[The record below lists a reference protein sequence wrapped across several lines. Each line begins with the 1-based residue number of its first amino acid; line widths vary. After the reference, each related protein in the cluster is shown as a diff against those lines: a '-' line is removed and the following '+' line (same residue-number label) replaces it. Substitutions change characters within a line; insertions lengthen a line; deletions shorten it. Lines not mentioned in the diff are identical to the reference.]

1 MLGDGKWELVHSA
14 DAALW
19 VEFAEIQT
27 KVAPGNF
34 PQKCPKNDDSHTT
47 RYLFG
52 GIQLISAD
60 FDCFSLNSEVLT
72 NFAYNPSTKPM
83 FSPVTSVSV
92 MKISWYQL
100 ILEKK

>member
-1 MLGDGKWELVHSA
+1 MYPLLESDT
-14 DAALW
+14 LW
-19 VEFAEIQT
+19 VELAEIQT

-47 RYLFG
+47 RYLFR

-83 FSPVTSVSV
+83 FSSVTSVSV
-92 MKISWYQL
+92 MKIS
-100 ILEKK
+100 

>member
-1 MLGDGKWELVHSA
+1 MFRKHYRPTPTLDLK
-14 DAALW
+14 DALW
-19 VEFAEIQT
+19 MELAEIQT

-47 RYLFG
+47 RYLFRD
-52 GIQLISAD
+52 IQLISAD

-72 NFAYNPSTKPM
+72 NFAYNLYSKLM

-92 MKISWYQL
+92 MKIS
-100 ILEKK
+100 